1 MPKVIVKPYIPPAW
15 KNKAA
20 SKKYSL
26 QFLPEEM
33 KELSTVKKIVFNGKN
48 LKSDYLIDIIHH
60 LILRYY
66 FKKENIFPLYSPILK
81 EKYGYLYN
89 YYINYLVHQG
99 HLVLTKNYLKGSYSR
114 LYSLSTNVLS
124 GKIQRYRN
132 YDKFLLKKYNEK
144 HLVAEFEN
152 SQLIDNDVKVKLID
166 DLETVTVQYDKA
178 IFYLDALSNKE
189 GEVYERNLYSVEAI
203 KENHIF
209 YHFDV
214 YGRFHTNFTILKSFI
229 RKNCLLINGEETCEI
244 DIPNSQPLFLS
255 KIMNDSKSLWIRSE
269 ELDLFTYLVKNGL
282 YYQYLVDNLKLKDKS
297 EAKDLTYK
305 VLFGKNY
312 STCVADKKFTKVFP
326 TIYNYIKLYKKEH
339 GDYRILSHQ
348 LQKLESQLVFNQTG
362 KTIMNLYPDISWI
375 TVHDSLIVGKSNR
388 EKVKAVFDQ
397 YLEELWSLKINI

>member
-1 MPKVIVKPYIPPAW
+1 MPKVIVKPYLPPNW
-15 KNKAA
+15 KNKT
-20 SKKYSL
+20 KKYSL

-33 KELSTVKKIVFNGKN
+33 KELATIKKVIYNGKN

-89 YYINYLVHQG
+89 YYINYLVHRG
-99 HLVLTKNYLKGSYSR
+99 FLVLTKNYLKGSYSR
-114 LYSLSTNVLS
+114 LYSLPLNILT

-144 HLVAEFEN
+144 HLITEFEN
-152 SQLIDNDVKVKLID
+152 AKLIDDEVKVKLVN
-166 DLETVTVQYDKA
+166 DLETVTIQYDKA

-189 GEVYERNLYSVEAI
+189 GEIYERNLYSVEAI

-209 YHFDV
+209 YHFDF

-244 DIPNSQPLFLS
+244 DIPNSQPLFLA
-255 KIMNDSKSLWIRSE
+255 KIMNDSQSLWLDKE
-269 ELDLFTYLVKNGL
+269 ELDLFTYLVRQGL
-282 YYQYLVDNLKLKDKS
+282 YYQYLVDNLGLKDKS
-297 EAKDLTYK
+297 TAKELTYK
-305 VLFGKNY
+305 VFFGKNY
-312 STCVADKKFTKVFP
+312 SSCGADKSFNKLFP
-326 TIYNYIKLYKKEH
+326 TIYNYIKLYKREH

-348 LQKLESQLVFNQTG
+348 LQKLESQLIFNQIS
-362 KTIMNLYPDISWI
+362 KKLMDLYPTISWI
-375 TVHDSLIVGKSNR
+375 TVHDSLIIGKSNR
-388 EKVKAVFDQ
+388 ERVKIVFDQ
-397 YLEELWSLKINI
+397 YLEELWSLEINI